1 MLDLGGIH
9 NRAGGTID
17 FSTGKVT
24 TFFGTIPDYEN
35 GHASGISSYTSPDLM
50 SLKEGNHTI
59 TVLYLERGSSF
70 SNCSIYFNL
79 VPPKKTF
86 EIAKTLAGL
95 TEEDRAKYKNQSF
108 TYQIYVKDK
117 DGNVSLYNTPANPKD
132 REKAL
137 YTKQDG
143 TTERIEITNGAV
155 TLKDGESVKLRW
167 LDRRDTFYVMEMNL
181 NGKQFGDP
189 TAVETWTDSSGTVQS
204 KVAVLTSSAAE
215 TEDLKNWSTDT
226 TNMFVLSDDEKVT
239 FTNTLKETSLEI
251 DMIWDDS
258 EPSHGAVVFTVS
270 AYAEDGGKQTPVEVE
285 ALRENGAAKTFTL
298 DSSNS
303 WHTSIE
309 HLPVYMPAT
318 GDGKAGSITYSVEET
333 KVPGYTTTYKKE
345 AAGNGW
351 KWTIT
356 NTAKAHGKITVEKQW
371 KDADG
376 SDLPGHP
383 DSIAYT
389 VYQFSHIHEWG
400 YWEGETWKSGEW
412 KTDKEAT
419 EEEEG
424 HAYQVCKYNSTHRN
438 ERILA
443 RVVETSPA
451 ADSADWETT
460 YSGQENGLAN
470 NGKVTIVNKVKP
482 KKGSL
487 LIIKKVTYNNGAV
500 PPGKESL
507 VNQTFTFAVTKDGKA
522 LPQSPFNLT
531 VKNGSF
537 ASLLI
542 EDLDPGD
549 YTITET
555 GSGGLT
561 LTTVSGGKTTDLA
574 AGTVTVTVTAG
585 NQTEEQLA
593 GDAKAE
599 FTNNLSG
606 DTGFSFSKVWAKES
620 AGLNPVPADGLKTW
634 ESGNT
639 IHVTIKRI
647 AQDAQAADTSFSL
660 SYEIGS
666 GNGPFMP
673 VNTDLS
679 DVDKTKYQ
687 LTKAVSTDQ
696 KRTTF
701 TMDMVLEKLNADG
714 KPYTY
719 YVEETSASGNTLYN
733 TYYGKLS
740 DGGVSRT
747 QGATYAKDG
756 EVIINQEYCGYELPS
771 TGGSGTGRLYLFG
784 LMLIACA
791 GAGLVMKRRRKAV

>member
-270 AYAEDGGKQTPVEVE
+270 AYAEDGGKQTPV
-285 ALRENGAAKTFTL
+285 
-298 DSSNS
+298 
-303 WHTSIE
+303 
-309 HLPVYMPAT
+309 
-318 GDGKAGSITYSVEET
+318 
-333 KVPGYTTTYKKE
+333 
-345 AAGNGW
+345 
-351 KWTIT
+351 
-356 NTAKAHGKITVEKQW
+356 
-371 KDADG
+371 
-376 SDLPGHP
+376 
-383 DSIAYT
+383 
-389 VYQFSHIHEWG
+389 
-400 YWEGETWKSGEW
+400 
-412 KTDKEAT
+412 
-419 EEEEG
+419 
-424 HAYQVCKYNSTHRN
+424 
-438 ERILA
+438 
-443 RVVETSPA
+443 
-451 ADSADWETT
+451 
-460 YSGQENGLAN
+460 
-470 NGKVTIVNKVKP
+470 
-482 KKGSL
+482 
-487 LIIKKVTYNNGAV
+487 
-500 PPGKESL
+500 
-507 VNQTFTFAVTKDGKA
+507 
-522 LPQSPFNLT
+522 
-531 VKNGSF
+531 
-537 ASLLI
+537 
-542 EDLDPGD
+542 
-549 YTITET
+549 
-555 GSGGLT
+555 
-561 LTTVSGGKTTDLA
+561 
-574 AGTVTVTVTAG
+574 
-585 NQTEEQLA
+585 
-593 GDAKAE
+593 
-599 FTNNLSG
+599 
-606 DTGFSFSKVWAKES
+606 
-620 AGLNPVPADGLKTW
+620 AGL
-634 ESGNT
+634 
-639 IHVTIKRI
+639 
-647 AQDAQAADTSFSL
+647 
-660 SYEIGS
+660 
-666 GNGPFMP
+666 
-673 VNTDLS
+673 
-679 DVDKTKYQ
+679 
-687 LTKAVSTDQ
+687 
-696 KRTTF
+696 
-701 TMDMVLEKLNADG
+701 
-714 KPYTY
+714 
-719 YVEETSASGNTLYN
+719 
-733 TYYGKLS
+733 
-740 DGGVSRT
+740 
-747 QGATYAKDG
+747 YAG
-756 EVIINQEYCGYELPS
+756 H
-771 TGGSGTGRLYLFG
+771 R
-784 LMLIACA
+784 
-791 GAGLVMKRRRKAV
+791 